1 MPYRSR
7 RINKLFFHQGVVTI
21 RFLCLPVCR
30 FKSCHPHQTTRVSI
44 QNSIDT
50 LCSYIQQMNILS
62 LIMYSFAINNKT
74 VKAKTLTDCLC

>member
-1 MPYRSR
+1 MKYTRA
-7 RINKLFFHQGVVTI
+7 GVAELADALDLGSSVN
-21 RFLCLPVCR
+21 RCAGSSPVAR
-30 FKSCHPHQTTRVSI
+30 TKQQRVSI

-74 VKAKTLTDCLC
+74 VSQSKNFN